1 MAEEDKKDLSNEI
14 EKSQNNQ
21 NTNQETPDNPPEKE
35 DKKDN
40 QTDNETANS
49 SSEENGKEEQKSETT
64 NEEYEKSQNKD
75 LSKIYKPETLSKIKI
90 KIVATVIIVLSGI
103 FMYGLIA
110 GTDNKPKVE
119 KPLEEQNVDLNKME
133 NKGDENQISFPSTYE
148 RKTPKYEEFDFE
160 NIPTDNQGSKT
171 TNFILKKEAVNPLKV
186 EYYNV
191 LYQEELNARKSEIGF
206 KQTFE
211 QAKEEFKAENMSNYP
226 QQTNPFVEPDL
237 NRQAEK
243 KNFFRNE
250 EQKKIYNS
258 GRELYAVSPYEV
270 KAGTFIPGALISGIN
285 SNLPGDMK
293 GIVRE
298 DVYDTVTGNHLL
310 IPKGTT
316 LIGTYDS
323 NVTFGQNRALV
334 IWQRLIFP
342 NGKTVLL
349 DNMGGVDLSGYAGL
363 KDKVNNHNLELF
375 KAVVL
380 SSILG
385 AGTAIVSDEDDD
397 DNDWKAEAGRGAG
410 EQIITIGNRLADKLL
425 ALQPTIEIR
434 PGQRLNIMLHSDL
447 ILTPY
452 EGMR

>member
-1 MAEEDKKDLSNEI
+1 
-14 EKSQNNQ
+14 
-21 NTNQETPDNPPEKE
+21 
-35 DKKDN
+35 
-40 QTDNETANS
+40 
-49 SSEENGKEEQKSETT
+49 
-64 NEEYEKSQNKD
+64 
-75 LSKIYKPETLSKIKI
+75 
-90 KIVATVIIVLSGI
+90 
-103 FMYGLIA
+103 
-110 GTDNKPKVE
+110 
-119 KPLEEQNVDLNKME
+119 
-133 NKGDENQISFPSTYE
+133 
-148 RKTPKYEEFDFE
+148 
-160 NIPTDNQGSKT
+160 
-171 TNFILKKEAVNPLKV
+171 
-186 EYYNV
+186 
-191 LYQEELNARKSEIGF
+191 
-206 KQTFE
+206 
-211 QAKEEFKAENMSNYP
+211 
-226 QQTNPFVEPDL
+226 
-237 NRQAEK
+237 
-243 KNFFRNE
+243 
-250 EQKKIYNS
+250 
-258 GRELYAVSPYEV
+258 
-270 KAGTFIPGALISGIN
+270 
-285 SNLPGDMK
+285 MK